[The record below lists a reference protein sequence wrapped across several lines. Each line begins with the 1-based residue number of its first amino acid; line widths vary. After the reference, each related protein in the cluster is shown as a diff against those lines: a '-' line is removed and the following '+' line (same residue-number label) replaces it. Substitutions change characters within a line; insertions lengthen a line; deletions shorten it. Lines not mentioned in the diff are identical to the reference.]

1 MGKVF
6 TENDVEILIA
16 TMNQTSLDFLATMFP
31 FKHFSNY
38 NILIVNQSKGT
49 VLSSAYPSVRVINS
63 TDIGLSKSR
72 NLALKNASGK
82 ILIIADDDVVY
93 QSDFVAKIITV
104 YNKYKNAAVIN
115 FSAVIED
122 GSYLKKYPTYSKKQ
136 LNSFDI
142 FNVSSIEMTINKK
155 MLDAVGVEFDENFGL
170 GGKFEM
176 GEEAIFLFDL
186 KRKNEQLVFEP
197 QVIVEHNSLTSST
210 KKNIIEKYYIQGA
223 VLTRIFKRFFFIW
236 LTIKLFFDLKQNNL
250 KLTNIILVLKSA
262 EKGRKKMESISYEK

>member
-1 MGKVF
+1 
-6 TENDVEILIA
+6 
-16 TMNQTSLDFLATMFP
+16 
-31 FKHFSNY
+31 
-38 NILIVNQSKGT
+38 
-49 VLSSAYPSVRVINS
+49 
-63 TDIGLSKSR
+63 
-72 NLALKNASGK
+72 
-82 ILIIADDDVVY
+82 
-93 QSDFVAKIITV
+93 
-104 YNKYKNAAVIN
+104 
-115 FSAVIED
+115 
-122 GSYLKKYPTYSKKQ
+122 